1 MNKVQK
7 GASSD
12 ATLHRR
18 TAETAKGDHAF
29 FAFLDGEGFV
39 SSTSSCQQNRNVTF
53 EKKSASSHQNWQLA
67 KKTTECYSISTSFIT
82 IHFGFI
88 TLTFSFCGVWETC
101 PRLPRHPRH
110 HQLLRRLPCTL
121 SWPPQINVQNFGN
134 SSGKS
139 LKNSTFMKT
148 CMMLHGNL
156 NGNEALVKMMCSI
169 FSSNVKAVTVPSSC
183 FLFAGGRL
191 CIRTQL
197 VCLCVCVCS
206 VIWWSCKCVAMT
218 LHDTTW
224 PYFEG
229 NVYV

>member
-53 EKKSASSHQNWQLA
+53 ETKSASSHQNWQLA

-110 HQLLRRLPCTL
+110 HQLLRRLQGTL
-121 SWPPQINVQNFGN
+121 SWQPQIKGTEFRKFLGKVLEKFDFHENLHDVTWEFEWQWGTGQNDVFN
-134 SSGKS
+134 FFFKRESCYCPLQLFFVCWRQALHSDP
-139 LKNSTFMKT
+139 T
-148 CMMLHGNL
+148 C
-156 NGNEALVKMMCSI
+156 
-169 FSSNVKAVTVPSSC
+169 
-183 FLFAGGRL
+183 LF
-191 CIRTQL
+191 
-197 VCLCVCVCS
+197 VCVVWFDEGCN
-206 VIWWSCKCVAMT
+206 CVTMT
-218 LHDTTW
+218 LYDTTW
-224 PYFEG
+224 LYFES